1 MQTIRFRFR
10 TLGIAL
16 IAVLLMLAAGY
27 ALLLKMVD
35 LDNYKEEILV
45 ELSKSLDRPVSYKS
59 GMVTFSFGPAF
70 SFKDVVVKE
79 PDGSQNFVAAERL
92 TCRINLLP
100 LFRKQVVVHGII
112 AEKPVVRLERHSDGS
127 FNISDLLK
135 AGGDSSIPVKIDDI
149 KLKDG
154 DITFIDGLQQ
164 LQEPLITRFTS
175 VDLSLD
181 SFGRGKK
188 TGVKLS
194 ANLAGGASGALSLH
208 GKLRLPPHGTPLD
221 QSRLD
226 AKISTEQL
234 DLGHYWPY
242 FREYVP
248 FKKILGTLDTESEF
262 HGGITG
268 FNASGKI
275 SLSSLRFDY
284 QPVFK
289 SPLAPKHLT
298 VKYSMEMGKIDID
311 IKAVEIN
318 IDGTAINGSC
328 AIKNYRSADPRI
340 TAQAVTS
347 SFDLGRFQRYI
358 PYGIIVDHVADWIEE
373 HIKGGSYQLIDGR
386 LDGKVS
392 QILHMEKDEN
402 YNVLYIKAGVEKGL
416 VSYGSSV
423 PTFNNIKGLLEMKGK
438 DFFLHNMSGK
448 FGDSP
453 LTLEGRITD
462 YPIDKPSGYPFRMTI
477 SPGRS
482 EIAWLLGKK
491 LANHFNINGNS
502 SLRLSGDGYTS
513 SYNLAGEWNLTPT
526 AYYYSNLLAKPV
538 GTSSSINFKG
548 TLSPSEAILTSLH
561 YTLGGLALDLSA
573 KYKFTDANSLELLI
587 NTNSFNIDKIT
598 EMSPVL
604 NQYQPSGKV
613 QLAVRGVTADIDTEN
628 ILWKGIVAL
637 NNASFRYSPTE
648 KPLTAITGSLTFN
661 DNVMES
667 SQLTARIGNT
677 TFTGKGAIS
686 SLNPLTFNTTF
697 NSPRIDLT
705 DFGLT
710 HQKKNPQIT
719 KVSGEIS
726 LQENYLALKSLSGN
740 INNSQLTIKGSV
752 ADFDAPRAE
761 LSIASSYL
769 DIADIVL
776 LGGLDKKG
784 VKPAVKS
791 AAPSVKATIKADK
804 GIYSGVSFEKLSATI
819 NMANQILHLQPLE
832 ATVFAGKLTAKGAI
846 GTKSLPVSYQVDFKL
861 ADASASELI
870 RLAVADKRELTGTI
884 SIEGE
889 LSARGETVDM
899 LKKTVAGGVTVH
911 AHNGSI
917 RQFPVLSKVFS
928 ILNVSQLFKLRLPD
942 MVSEG
947 MPYNDI
953 RGTLKFKD
961 GVVST
966 DDFFVASNAMN
977 ISWVGRQDFI
987 NDNLDFTLGIQPL
1000 QTIDKVVSH
1009 IPIVGWILTGK
1020 EKSLITAYFEV
1031 KGKSGAPQVSAI
1043 PVKSLGKG
1051 LLGIFKRVFQLPAKL
1066 ITDTGEVILGN

>member
-1 MQTIRFRFR
+1 MQTIRYRFN
-10 TLGIAL
+10 TLVISL
-16 IAVLLMLAAGY
+16 VAVLLLLAAGY
-27 ALLLKMVD
+27 VLLLKTVD
-35 LDNYKEEILV
+35 LDNYKEELLA
-45 ELSKSLDRPVSYKS
+45 ELSKTLNRPVSYKS
-59 GMVTFSFGPAF
+59 GQVTFSFGPAF
-70 SFKDVVVKE
+70 TFNDVVVKE
-79 PDGSQNFVAAERL
+79 PDGSQDFVAAERL

-164 LQEPLITRFTS
+164 LQEPLITRLTK

-181 SFGRGKK
+181 NFGRAKK

-194 ANLAGGASGALSLH
+194 ANLAGGASGSLSLH
-208 GKLRLPPHGTPLD
+208 GKLQLPSQGTPLD
-221 QSRLD
+221 QSTL
-226 AKISTEQL
+226 AVKISTKQF
-234 DLGHYWPY
+234 DLGHYWSY
-242 FREYVP
+242 YRQYVP

-289 SPLAPKHLT
+289 FPLSPKNLT
-298 VKYSMEMGKIDID
+298 VKYRMETSKTDID

-318 IDGTAINGSC
+318 LDGTAINGSC
-328 AIKNYRSADPRI
+328 AIRNYHSDDPTI

-347 SFDLGRFQRYI
+347 RFDLVRFQQYI
-358 PYGIIVDHVADWIEE
+358 PYGIIVKHVADWIEE
-373 HIKGGSYQLIDGR
+373 HIKGGSYHLIDGR

-392 QILHMEKDEN
+392 QILHMEKGEN

-416 VSYGSSV
+416 VSYGSTV

-448 FGDSP
+448 FGNSP

-482 EIAWLLGKK
+482 EIAWLLGRN
-491 LANHFNINGNS
+491 LANRFDCKGNS
-502 SLRLSGDGYTS
+502 SLMLTGDGYTS
-513 SYNLAGEWNLTPT
+513 SYHLAGEWNLTPA
-526 AYYYSNLLAKPV
+526 AYYYSNLIAKPV
-538 GTSSSINFKG
+538 GTSSSINFRG
-548 TLSPSEAILTSLH
+548 TLSPSEAVLTSLH
-561 YTLGGLALDLSA
+561 YTLGGLALDMSA
-573 KYKFTDANSLELLI
+573 KYKFTDSNSLELLI
-587 NTNSFNIDKIT
+587 NTNSFNIENIMA
-598 EMSPVL
+598 MSPAL
-604 NQYQPSGKV
+604 NQYQPAGKV
-613 QLAVRGVTADIDTEN
+613 QLAVRGITTDIAKDDL
-628 ILWKGIVAL
+628 LWKGIIAL

-648 KPLTAITGSLTFN
+648 KPLTAITGTLTFD
-661 DNVMES
+661 DNAMES
-667 SQLTARIGNT
+667 SHLTARIGNT
-677 TFTGKGAIS
+677 TFAGKGAIS
-686 SLNPLTFNTTF
+686 SLKPLTFNAAF
-697 NSPRIDLT
+697 NSPRIDLA

-710 HQKKNPQIT
+710 HQKKTPQVT

-726 LQENYLALKSLSGN
+726 LRENYLGIKSLSGN
-740 INNSQLTIKGSV
+740 INNSQMTIKGSV
-752 ADFDAPRAE
+752 ADFDTPRAE
-761 LSIASSYL
+761 LSIYSSYL
-769 DIADIVL
+769 DIADIML
-776 LGGLDKKG
+776 LDGLDKKEG
-784 VKPAVKS
+784 KPAGKS
-791 AAPSVKATIKADK
+791 TAPSVKATIKADR
-804 GIYSGVSFEKLSATI
+804 GICTGVSFEKLTATI
-819 NMANQILHLQPLE
+819 NMANQTIQLQPVE
-832 ATVFAGKLTAKGAI
+832 ATVFAGKLTAKGVIAA
-846 GTKSLPVSYQVDFKL
+846 TPLPPRYQVNFKL
-861 ADASASELI
+861 ADASASSLI
-870 RLAVADKRELTGTI
+870 NLVTADKRELTGTI
-884 SIEGE
+884 SIEGD
-889 LSARGETVDM
+889 LSARGETSGMV
-899 LKKTVAGGVTVH
+899 KKTVAGTVRVH
-911 AHNGSI
+911 AHNGSM

-928 ILNVSQLFKLRLPD
+928 ILNVSQLFKLKLPD

-953 RGTLKFKD
+953 IGTLTFKE

-966 DDFFVASNAMN
+966 NDLFVASNAMN
-977 ISWVGRQDFI
+977 FSWVGKHDFI
-987 NDNLDFTLGIQPL
+987 NDNMDFTLGIQPL

-1020 EKSLITAYFEV
+1020 EKSLITAYFEI
-1031 KGKSGAPQVSAI
+1031 KGKTSEPQVSAI

-1051 LLGIFKRVFQLPAKL
+1051 ILGIFKRVFQLPAKL